1 MHRRTWLN
9 VEWCCKVVNALS
21 SRRPLLST
29 LRHELVGNYE
39 TLSYAERRSRLPVNH
54 SPTRLQSSRGQRNA
68 RPAALITRAYSQ
80 AGKFKDFGGSM
91 GLKLH
96 GVVGLNLKMIV
107 TMWSGMCVVQHEP
120 CHTLRDLTWLMVY
133 SRWCSRGAKYSE
145 SRQLQ

>member
-1 MHRRTWLN
+1 
-9 VEWCCKVVNALS
+9 
-21 SRRPLLST
+21 
-29 LRHELVGNYE
+29 
-39 TLSYAERRSRLPVNH
+39 
-54 SPTRLQSSRGQRNA
+54 
-68 RPAALITRAYSQ
+68 
-80 AGKFKDFGGSM
+80 M